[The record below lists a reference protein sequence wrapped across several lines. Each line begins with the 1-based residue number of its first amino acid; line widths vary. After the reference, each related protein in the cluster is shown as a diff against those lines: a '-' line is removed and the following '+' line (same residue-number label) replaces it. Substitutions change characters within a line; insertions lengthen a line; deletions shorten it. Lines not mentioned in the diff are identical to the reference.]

1 MAGIGRTA
9 RAIDRFQQRHRLT
22 AIPVAV
28 AKKFGED
35 QAGSLSALIAY
46 YGFFSVF
53 PLILVFVT
61 IAGFILGASNRVA
74 PAVFDSFPLIGSAV
88 RAGTLRGSGLALAVG
103 LVTSTW
109 AGLGVIQSMQAA
121 MSRVWGVH
129 VRDQAGFVNRL
140 LRSSIM
146 LVAFGLWLASTSL
159 LSGLAAAGSTS
170 DIWRALV
177 IGALL
182 VLNFGLYLCAF
193 RILPKRRL
201 SWRDVLPGAVAG
213 AIFWTGL
220 HLVGGYYVAHQIRG
234 ASQVYGTFAVVIGL
248 LSWLYLG
255 AQGSLLAA
263 ELNVVLRERLWP
275 RSLLPSPPART
286 DKQAPRSAA
295 ERETRRSE
303 EVVDVRFEDQSSRP
317 DHV

>member
-1 MAGIGRTA
+1 M
-9 RAIDRFQQRHRLT
+9 
-22 AIPVAV
+22 
-28 AKKFGED
+28 
-35 QAGSLSALIAY
+35 
-46 YGFFSVF
+46 
-53 PLILVFVT
+53 FVT

-74 PAVFDSFPLIGSAV
+74 PAVFDSFPLIGSAL

-121 MSRVWGVH
+121 MSRVWGVP

-146 LVAFGLWLASTSL
+146 LVAFGLWLTATSL

-170 DIWRALV
+170 AALRALV
-177 IGALL
+177 ISALL

-193 RILPKRRL
+193 RILPHRRL
-201 SWRDVLPGAVAG
+201 SWRDVLPGALAG

-220 HLVGGYYVAHQIRG
+220 HLLGGYYVAHQIRG

-255 AQGSLLAA
+255 AQGSLLSRRA
-263 ELNVVLRERLWP
+263 ERR
-275 RSLLPSPPART
+275 PARAAL
-286 DKQAPRSAA
+286 APKPATATTRAREKEEAVRSSA
-295 ERETRRSE
+295 EGESRASRRRRGRSVGDE
-303 EVVDVRFEDQSSRP
+303 PSMP
-317 DHV
+317 GHV

>member
-46 YGFFSVF
+46 YGFFSLF

-61 IAGFILGASNRVA
+61 IAGFILGATNRLA
-74 PAVFDSFPLIGSAV
+74 PAVFDSFPLIGSAA

-103 LVTSTW
+103 LVMSTW
-109 AGLGVIQSMQAA
+109 AGLGVIQYMQAA
-121 MSRVWGVH
+121 MSRVWGVP
-129 VRDQAGFVNRL
+129 VRDQAGFANRL
-140 LRSSIM
+140 LRSLIM
-146 LVAFGLWLASTSL
+146 LVAFGLWLAATSL

-170 DIWRALV
+170 DVVRALV
-177 IGALL
+177 IAALL
-182 VLNFGLYLCAF
+182 VLNLGLYLCAF

-213 AIFWTGL
+213 ALFWTGL
-220 HLVGGYYVAHQIRG
+220 HLLGGYYVAHQIRG

-275 RSLLPSPPART
+275 RSLLPPPPARG
-286 DKQAPRSAA
+286 DEQAVRSAA
-295 ERETRRSE
+295 ERESRRPE
-303 EVVDVRFEDQSSRP
+303 NIVDVRLEDHPSSP
-317 DHV
+317 GHV